1 MTLQDRR
8 PFASDAP
15 NLLAELVATLGRILR
30 GEIALARAEISQG
43 LRVALRGLVMIVA
56 AVILLVTAIQLFA
69 GAGVAG
75 LVQAGLRP
83 WQAEL
88 LLGGVLVVVGAL
100 LSMAGLRRLRG
111 NMLVPQ
117 RAFDGLRRDVETLKP
132 KVSPDAAA

>member
-8 PFASDAP
+8 PLEPDAP
-15 NLLAELVATLGRILR
+15 NLLADLVATLGRILR

-43 LRVALRGLVMIVA
+43 LHGALRGMAMVVV

-69 GAGVAG
+69 GAGIAG
-75 LVQAGLRP
+75 LVHAGLRP

-88 LLGGVLVVVGAL
+88 VLGGVLVVVAVL

-111 NMLVPQ
+111 DAMMPS
-117 RAFDGLRRDVETLKP
+117 RAFAGLRHDVETLKP
-132 KVSPDAAA
+132 KVNLDAPT